1 MKLEARRILDELLVD
16 LPRLTEC
23 QTSIEEAFSLLAE
36 CFAAGGKVLI
46 CGNGGS
52 AADSEHMVGEL
63 MKGFRLRRSIDE
75 KFGAKLLQV
84 FPDDA
89 SYLKDN
95 LQGALPAIAL
105 TSHSAF
111 TSAFSNDLAAD
122 MIFAQQV
129 FGYGKKE
136 DVLMGISTSGL
147 SRNVVNAFKVAKT
160 MELKT
165 IALTGEGGGV
175 LARLGDVVIR
185 TPSKVNYK
193 VQEDHLPIYHAL
205 CAMLEAEF
213 FQ

>member
-1 MKLEARRILDELLVD
+1 MRPEVQQILDELITG
-16 LPRLTEC
+16 LPRLADC
-23 QTSIEEAFSLLAE
+23 RGSIEEAFRILAG

-63 MKGFRLRRSIDE
+63 MKGFRLRRPVGEGFIS
-75 KFGAKLLQV
+75 KLNHF
-84 FPDDA
+84 FPADA
-89 SYLKDN
+89 AYLKEN

-129 FGYGKKE
+129 YGYGKE
-136 DVLMGISTSGL
+136 ADVVFGISASGL
-147 SRNVVNAFKVAKT
+147 SSNVANAFKIAKT
-160 MELKT
+160 MGLKT
-165 IALTGEGGGV
+165 IGLTGEGGGV
-175 LARLGDVVIR
+175 LARLGDVVIK
-185 TPSKVNYK
+185 TPSRVTYK
-193 VQEDHLPIYHAL
+193 VQEYHLPVYHAL